1 MTSTTT
7 EVYIF
12 GDQTKPVFR
21 DLSNLILVGGN
32 AILTTFL
39 NDSFFSIQRE
49 ISTLPAAE
57 RDELP
62 RVESFGLLVEAA
74 QKGEPHG
81 ALDSACLCAYEI
93 GSYIQ

>member
-1 MTSTTT
+1 MPSQTT
-7 EVYIF
+7 EIYIF

-21 DLSNLILVGGN
+21 ELGNLILVGGN
-32 AILTTFL
+32 FILTTFL
-39 NDSFFSIQRE
+39 NESFFSIQRE
-49 ISTLPAAE
+49 ISALPSTE

-62 RVESFGLLVEAA
+62 RAESFGLLVEAA
-74 QKGEPHG
+74 RKGEPHG